1 MCFTVSF
8 AITCKKLSFQHH
20 ALWVTITLFRFVI
33 SLLSVQLKRVLQ
45 SVYVYFCVICDRVKK
60 TADSQLPISS
70 SNRTELLRVYATQN
84 RREPNTAKGCSGLKS
99 VFFLLFLLD
108 STGDHR
114 VYTDWL
120 REIGNLVSGS
130 GNERT
135 DVCELRATHRIWAT
149 GDGDPRRRWWRLL
162 LLLFVVATNDSLIFA
177 SRRASLRHGVFSW
190 FRPGVF
196 TADFSSPT
204 CKKNL

>member
-1 MCFTVSF
+1 MSF

-84 RREPNTAKGCSGLKS
+84 RRERNHGEGLFRLK
-99 VFFLLFLLD
+99 VCIFLLFLLD

-135 DVCELRATHRIWAT
+135 NGRVRTAGDAPDLGDRGWRSAAT
-149 GDGDPRRRWWRLL
+149 
-162 LLLFVVATNDSLIFA
+162 VVAA
-177 SRRASLRHGVFSW
+177 AAAAAVRGCHKW
-190 FRPGVF
+190 
-196 TADFSSPT
+196 
-204 CKKNL
+204 